1 MVDTGKKRIALGL
14 VIGFAV
20 LSAILVGVITGLALA
35 SIENSASVTRSTPNE
50 NALPTQVLDRNGRL
64 ITQFFSEEN
73 RALIAIED
81 MPRHLVFA
89 LITRED
95 QGFFEHRG
103 FSIQGTA
110 RAAWNILLGRYVSGG
125 STLTQQLAGHLY
137 ADRQEFSLVRKLRE
151 LWWALQLERSLSK
164 YEILERYL
172 NTMYFG
178 HGAYGIEAA
187 AQYYFGHSAVELSVA
202 ESVML
207 VIQLASPSLY
217 SPIRRPNEARRMQR
231 AILDR
236 MVELGF
242 ADSET
247 VDRSYDNYWAN
258 YDFTRASTS
267 SAFFDREDRA
277 PYFSEYVRYRLENEL
292 LLGSIDIN
300 REGLVVHTTL
310 DLDHQLAAQ
319 EIMQKGIE
327 DANIRYRSN
336 TRTRTSYGDELIP
349 MVDMLSLAFDIDAIH
364 VGDSLQTRRAREYY
378 QTQINPLFDVV
389 ALMFGVDERDEARN
403 MTREA
408 YVRQERDTGRTTVQG
423 ALVAVENETGHLT
436 AMVGGSG
443 FETQSQFNRAVDA
456 RVLPGSAFKP
466 LYYAAAL
473 DKRSVTPATMI
484 YDSPTVFWNEDG
496 TSYTPLNYRGEWH
509 GPVLV
514 RDALANSMNVP
525 SLRVLQRVGFN
536 DALNIAAR
544 LLGIPE
550 SSMAQRNLVRR
561 YPVGLG
567 IVSVAPI
574 EMARAFA
581 TIANGG
587 RAVEPIAIRYIE
599 DRNGRII
606 LEHERAVRLEQRRR
620 REEEQIISPQT
631 AYIMTNILTS
641 SVTDGTLRFA
651 EAQAGGFTMP
661 TAGKTGTTQNWSDA
675 WTVGYTPY
683 LTTAVWLGFDRGGGN
698 SLGTNQTGA
707 VTAGPLW
714 GRFMKVAHE
723 GLEPREFIQPA
734 TGLNEVTVARR
745 SGLLPPENY
754 RGETREELFLSGTA
768 PREFDT
774 MEQFQDQQ
782 TPVLVDRLRS
792 SIDSRGYSLSGTR
805 DLASMDLDLNLS
817 LDLQMEIE
825 EPRYRDN
832 AERDDSFDDLNFEL
846 ETEFQESLEDD
857 EDDGSD
863 EEDSTEDDVWS
874 DFSDMYEGN
883 PLLD

>member
-1 MVDTGKKRIALGL
+1 MVHTGKKRIALGL

-35 SIENSASVTRSTPNE
+35 SIENSASVTRSAPHE
-50 NALPTQVLDRNGRL
+50 NALPTQVLDRHGRL
-64 ITQFFSEEN
+64 ITEFFSDEN
-73 RALIAIED
+73 RALVAIED
-81 MPRHLVFA
+81 LPRHLIFA

-95 QGFFEHRG
+95 QTFFEHRG

-110 RAAWNILLGRYVSGG
+110 RAAWNIFTGRYVSGG

-137 ADRQEFSLVRKLRE
+137 ADRQEFSLIRKLRE
-151 LWWALQLERSLSK
+151 LWWALQLERTLSK

-178 HGAYGIEAA
+178 HGTYGIEAA
-187 AQYYFGHSAVELSVA
+187 SEYYFGHSAVDLSVA

-207 VIQLASPSLY
+207 VIQLANPSLY
-217 SPIRRPNEARRMQR
+217 SPIRRPNEARRMQQL
-231 AILDR
+231 ILNR

-242 ADSET
+242 STAEKAD
-247 VDRSYDNYWAN
+247 RAYDEYWAN

-277 PYFSEYVRYRLENEL
+277 PYFSEYVRYRLENQL

-310 DLDHQLAAQ
+310 DLDHQRAAQ
-319 EIMQKGIE
+319 EIMEQGIE
-327 DANIRYRSN
+327 NANIRYRSN
-336 TRTRTSYGDELIP
+336 TRTRTSHGDELIP
-349 MVDMLSLAFDIDAIH
+349 MIDMLALAFDIGDIHIGDA
-364 VGDSLQTRRAREYY
+364 VQKRRSREYY
-378 QTQINPLFDVV
+378 QTQINPVLDVV
-389 ALMFGVDERDEARN
+389 ALMFGLDEQDEART

-408 YVRQERDTGRTTVQG
+408 YVRQDRDAQRTTVQG
-423 ALVAVENETGHLT
+423 ALISIENETGYVT

-443 FETQSQFNRAVDA
+443 FETRSQFNRAVDA

-484 YDSPTVFWNEDG
+484 YDSPSVFWNEDG
-496 TSYTPLNYRGEWH
+496 TPYTPLNFRGEWH

-514 RDALANSMNVP
+514 RDALAASMNVP
-525 SLRVLQRVGFN
+525 SLRVLERVGFN
-536 DALNIAAR
+536 DALNISAR

-550 SSMAQRNLVRR
+550 ASMAQRNLVRR

-567 IVSVAPI
+567 IISVAPI

-581 TIANGG
+581 TFANDG
-587 RAVEPIAIRYIE
+587 RAVEPLAIRYIE

-606 LEHERAVRLEQRRR
+606 LEHERAVRLEQQRRR
-620 REEEQIISPQT
+620 DQSQIISPQT
-631 AYIMTNILTS
+631 AYVMTDILTS
-641 SVTDGTLRFA
+641 AVTQGTLRFA

-683 LTTAVWLGFDRGGGN
+683 LTSAVWLGFDRAGGN

-707 VTAGPLW
+707 VAAGPLW
-714 GRFMKVAHE
+714 GRFMKAAHE
-723 GLEPREFIQPA
+723 GLEPREFTRPN
-734 TGLNEVTVARR
+734 TGLSEVTVARR

-754 RGETREELFLSGTA
+754 RGTTREELFLSGTE

-774 MEQFQDQQ
+774 MEQFTDQQ

-792 SIDSRGYSLSGTR
+792 TIDTRGFSVSGVGE
-805 DLASMDLDLNLS
+805 LASLNLDLDLS
-817 LDLQMEIE
+817 LDLQMDLD
-825 EPRYRDN
+825 EPRPRTD
-832 AERDDSFDDLNFEL
+832 DDLRDSLDDPEFDLEADFRRPVDSDEQEEL
-846 ETEFQESLEDD
+846 ELD
-857 EDDGSD
+857 
-863 EEDSTEDDVWS
+863 EDDVWT
-874 DFSDMYEGN
+874 DFSEMYEGN